1 VTLSASPFRSLRH
14 RDYRVYFWG
23 SLVSLVGG
31 WMQNAAQAWLVY
43 DLTGSKVWL
52 GVVSMLSTL
61 PILLVSLWGGALADR
76 VPRRRILLATQ
87 SASAVLAL
95 ALAVI
100 VGAGVVQVAHILALA
115 FALGVVL
122 GYDMPARQAF
132 VVDLV
137 GREDLSNAIALNAA
151 VFHGARVVGPAVAGV
166 LIAWIG
172 PTPCFA
178 INGLSFGAVIVALLA
193 LRLEG
198 ISKQSRP
205 ARDGEGILSGFGLV
219 RRTPG
224 LTALMGLALVMGIF
238 GWSYTVLMPA
248 FARDVLGVGPA
259 GYGWLMAVNG
269 LGSVLGSLLVAWIPQ
284 GRAMR
289 WLNVWSIALFS
300 AATFGF
306 ASVTSFPVAL
316 AFLGVS
322 GVGLSAFF
330 SSNNTL
336 IQISVEDAVRGR
348 VMGVYTAVFG
358 AMLPLGALEAGAM
371 AEWIGP
377 QDTVRLGVAVCLAAV
392 VFGARALREPNAR
405 QG

>member
-1 VTLSASPFRSLRH
+1 MTPASGPFRSLRH

-23 SLVSLVGG
+23 SLVSLIGS

-43 DLTGSKVWL
+43 ELTGSKVWL
-52 GVVSMLSTL
+52 GLVSMLSTL

-76 VPRRRILLATQ
+76 VPRRRILLVTQ
-87 SASAVLAL
+87 GVSGLLAL
-95 ALAVI
+95 ALAI
-100 VGAGVVQVAHILALA
+100 VVGVGVVQVSHILVLA
-115 FALGVVL
+115 FLLGVVM

-137 GREDLSNAIALNAA
+137 GRVDLGNAIALNAA

-166 LIAWIG
+166 LIAWMG
-172 PTPCFA
+172 PTPCFVL
-178 INGLSFGAVIVALLA
+178 NGLSFGAVTAALMA
-193 LRLEG
+193 LRLDG
-198 ISKQSRP
+198 ISDQSRP
-205 ARDGEGILSGFGLV
+205 AREGEGLLSGFGLV
-219 RRTPG
+219 WRTPG
-224 LTALMGLALVMGIF
+224 LPTLMGLALIMGVF

-248 FARDVLGVGPA
+248 FARDVLGVGPT
-259 GYGWLMAVNG
+259 GYGWLMSVNG

-284 GRAMR
+284 GRALR
-289 WLNVWSIALFS
+289 WLNVWSIALF
-300 AATFGF
+300 AVATFGF
-306 ASVTSFPVAL
+306 ASVSSFPTAL

-336 IQISVEDAVRGR
+336 IQISVDDAVRGR

-358 AMLPLGALEAGAM
+358 AMLPLGALEAGTL

-392 VFGARALREPNAR
+392 VFGARGLRE
-405 QG
+405 